1 MIDLIKITL
10 CGSSFHDVGWTRDE
24 INQKAPSSTIQI
36 TQNPHPCML
45 VGFLPLLLLWMTHKG
60 KKKNEEIF
68 TKVTN

>member
-10 CGSSFHDVGWTRDE
+10 RGSSFHDVGWTRDE

-45 VGFLPLLLLWMTHKG
+45 VGFLPLLLLW
-60 KKKNEEIF
+60 
-68 TKVTN
+68 